1 MSDIE
6 QFANC
11 KIELNN
17 TNVMYFESFFNAE
30 LLGGFVQK
38 VQTLEAK
45 AFFIKIKIR
54 KERENKDLILGEG
67 IAVITGLKTEGK
79 KNNKGFCQILNK
91 YLENAKILKIQQI
104 NLEKILLFEFQDSKL
119 WIELFSKN
127 NIVLTDKEN
136 KIIGC
141 LHNEEWKTRK
151 IRRNETYSLP
161 PSNSSNIL
169 EFVAKQELLD
179 SKKNIVSNIIKN
191 VNVSPSL
198 VEEILKNKKIDK
210 ENVNFAN
217 YKKVIDDLKKIYN
230 NVVVDKTKYIVKNN
244 SLQIFNVG
252 VKFFDEI
259 KLSTNK
265 ILDELI
271 VKTSIFGAQNVVLED
286 QNKTKNNLLR
296 ILNEQT
302 SALTKLEKRAK
313 DYKEKGD
320 YIYNNYEKIEKLVE
334 DVKKK
339 IKNKSI
345 KELEKTG
352 LGNPVSKI
360 DSKNSKITFTL

>member
-1 MSDIE
+1 MFDIK
-6 QFANC
+6 QFANY

-17 TNVMYFESFFNAE
+17 TNVVYFESLFNAE
-30 LLGGFVQK
+30 LLEGFVQK

-45 AFFIKIKIR
+45 DFFIKIKVR
-54 KERENKDLILGEG
+54 KGKENKDLILGQG
-67 IAVITGLKTEGK
+67 IAVITELKTEGK
-79 KNNKGFCQILNK
+79 QNNNGFCQILNK
-91 YLENAKILKIQQI
+91 YLENNKIIKIQQI
-104 NLEKILLFEFQDSKL
+104 NLEKILLFEFQDCKL

-127 NIVLTDKEN
+127 NIILTDTEN

-151 IRRNETYSLP
+151 IKRNETYCLP

-169 EFVAKQELLD
+169 EFSAKSEQLD
-179 SKKNIVSNIIKN
+179 VKKNLISNIVKN

-198 VEEILKNKKIDK
+198 AEEVLKNKKMNK
-210 ENVNFAN
+210 ENVNFEN
-217 YKKVIDDLKKIYN
+217 YKKIINELKKIYN
-230 NVVVDKTKYIVKNN
+230 KVVVDKTKYLIKNN
-244 SLQIFNVG
+244 SLQMFNLD
-252 VKFFDEI
+252 VKFFEEI

-271 VKTSIFGAQNVVLED
+271 IKNSIFGQQNVVLED
-286 QNKTKNNLLR
+286 QNKAKNNLLR

-334 DVKKK
+334 NVKKK
-339 IKNKSI
+339 IKNKSL

-352 LGNPVSKI
+352 FENPVSKI